1 MVELSKSVNKIENR
15 TQQQVESSLYMPSM
29 YDTDYSDSDEE
40 GIEEIPSPFNLLR
53 SLAWSQ
59 DDQDGEINMDVDER
73 PIMSL
78 SSSRLYQIDSASS
91 ILIEEDADKENAA
104 DVTVEPIEPDWE
116 VTKWDT
122 SPMIAIPKPLW
133 Q

>member
-1 MVELSKSVNKIENR
+1 MVEVSKSANTIENR

-73 PIMSL
+73 RIMSL
-78 SSSRLYQIDSASS
+78 SPSRLYRIDSASS
-91 ILIEEDADKENAA
+91 ILIEEDADKENGCECLW
-104 DVTVEPIEPDWE
+104 DLSIQESNSILDSFFPDR
-116 VTKWDT
+116 
-122 SPMIAIPKPLW
+122 SGRGY
-133 Q
+133 